1 MRNSVSRRRRSYVK
15 RFPKCFLICVVPLVA
30 AGGAF
35 AQNARTP
42 LRYAAATVPYDV
54 GGLAL
59 GARVDF
65 ESPAY
70 RGYQCSVSE
79 LFPDFMR
86 CQRTQRQQDY
96 STLRSFETTNSIL
109 HDRDGKAV
117 YINRHIAP
125 WTFDRNAI
133 QSELNQISS
142 KFGERA
148 REMQLPQR
156 EGLQIAIIAVWG
168 KIELTQLDSDAIAIL
183 AAGES
188 PRKGLLIDYLGN
200 LRRSAQLG
208 LPVYSINGGA
218 GYLWSASV
226 DRNYRGHIRALA
238 VDPAALSVAAASAAP
253 AAEPSLS
260 EIVPKNETAA
270 TEKAGAD
277 TEPVLLET
285 EKTSV
290 EPGVAKAEV
299 EEAAVPEQDK
309 IAPLLARLEAA
320 EAKSRLMERLTYWI
334 LGGLIVVLMIAASLI
349 LRMRKKASAP
359 TVQIS
364 ASDTRPESPAPHAQI
379 SPAQPRGQLSAER
392 NAPDLEAASQDAS
405 VPGAILLQNGKEQK
419 QEINTESGSQ
429 KQEAQLVAVNDK
441 KDDGAELASAD
452 VIACARCN
460 REISKND
467 KFCIHCGASV
477 ASENQAST
485 TRLCSS
491 CQGEIGISDKFCRRC
506 GASSLAVATP
516 NGNSASPDCARGVD
530 HNGRVDEVVAS
541 TRTSVKKKRSQ
552 KRAREPIATGG
563 HSDTVRRSSDAAT

>member
-1 MRNSVSRRRRSYVK
+1 MRNSVSRCRRSHVK
-15 RFPKCFLICVVPLVA
+15 RFPKCFLICVVPLMA

-35 AQNARTP
+35 AQNVRTP
-42 LRYAAATVPYDV
+42 LRYAAATAPYDV

-96 STLRSFETTNSIL
+96 STFRSFETTNSIL
-109 HDRDGKAV
+109 QDRDGKAV

-125 WTFDRNAI
+125 WTLDRNAI

-156 EGLQIAIIAVWG
+156 ESLQIAIIAVWG

-183 AAGES
+183 ATGES

-253 AAEPSLS
+253 ASEPSLG
-260 EIVPKNETAA
+260 EILPKNETAA
-270 TEKAGAD
+270 TEKASAD
-277 TEPVLLET
+277 TEPVFVEA

-320 EAKSRLMERLTYWI
+320 EAKSRLMERLTYWTF
-334 LGGLIVVLMIAASLI
+334 GGLIVILMIAASLI
-349 LRMRKKASAP
+349 LRMRKKASAQKVP
-359 TVQIS
+359 IS
-364 ASDTRPESPAPHAQI
+364 VSDTRPEIPAPHVQI
-379 SPAQPRGQLSAER
+379 SPAQPRGQLSAEQ
-392 NAPDLEAASQDAS
+392 NAPD
-405 VPGAILLQNGKEQK
+405 GLLQNMKEQK
-419 QEINTESGSQ
+419 QDINNESGSQ

-441 KDDGAELASAD
+441 KDDGAQPPSAD
-452 VIACARCN
+452 VIACAHCN
-460 REISKND
+460 REICKTDN
-467 KFCIHCGASV
+467 FCMHCGASV
-477 ASENQAST
+477 APERRAAK

-491 CQGEIGISDKFCRRC
+491 CRQEIGTSDKFCRHC
-506 GASSLAVATP
+506 GASSLAVSAPGVTL
-516 NGNSASPDCARGVD
+516 NGHSASPDCARGVG
-530 HNGRVDEVVAS
+530 HHGRVEEVVAS
-541 TRTSVKKKRSQ
+541 TRPSVKKKRVP
-552 KRAREPIATGG
+552 R
-563 HSDTVRRSSDAAT
+563 